1 MEIFQTSLILAA
13 FLCSLVAGFL
23 FAYAIVVMPGIKS
36 LSDRDFIRAFQVT
49 DRVIQNNQ
57 PLFVIVW
64 VGSAI
69 TLIASAIWGIERL
82 DGVDFVLIAIATL
95 AYLLGVQ
102 LSTIVIHLPLNNK
115 LQTFDVDAMHETEL
129 ELARSNFEP
138 RWNAS
143 NLFRTSIS
151 SCVSV
156 LLIILLFRL

>member
-1 MEIFQTSLILAA
+1 MDIFQTSLILAA

-36 LSDRDFIRAFQVT
+36 LNDRDFIRAFQVT

-57 PLFVIVW
+57 PVFIIVW
-64 VGSAI
+64 LGSAI

-82 DGVDFVLIAIATL
+82 HGLDFVLISIATL

-102 LSTIVIHLPLNNK
+102 LTTIIIHLPLNNK
-115 LQTFDVDAMHETEL
+115 LQTFDVDAMNEPEL
-129 ELARSNFEP
+129 QLARSNFEA

>member
-1 MEIFQTSLILAA
+1 MDIFQTSLILAA

-36 LSDRDFIRAFQVT
+36 LNDRDFIRAFQVT

-57 PLFVIVW
+57 PIFIIVW
-64 VGSAI
+64 AGSAI
-69 TLIASAIWGIERL
+69 TLIASAIWGMERL
-82 DGVDFVLIAIATL
+82 HGLDIVLISIATL

-102 LSTIVIHLPLNNK
+102 LSTIIIHLPLNNK
-115 LQTFDVDAMHETEL
+115 LQTFDVDAMNETEL
-129 ELARSNFEP
+129 KLARSNFEP

-151 SCVSV
+151 SCVSA